1 MLLLVFCSLTSWI
14 PLPKQ
19 EVAML
24 VMEVSG
30 VNARYCLLLLLFF
43 CLVCL
48 FFFCLVFLV
57 CLFVC
62 FFLSSLLL

>member
-14 PLPKQ
+14 PSAKQ

-30 VNARYCLLLLLFF
+30 VKAPY
-43 CLVCL
+43 
-48 FFFCLVFLV
+48 
-57 CLFVC
+57 C
-62 FFLSSLLL
+62 FFVGCFHDTEATVAGSLLWL